1 MLANKPMI
9 AIIVGALMLLS
20 GWLISFL
27 MVIKL
32 LEENIYL
39 IISAYSINLSGLSVG
54 LYGISSYIYLEKLR
68 KESKR
73 YR

>member
-39 IISAYSINLSGLSVG
+39 IISAYSINLSGLSIG
-54 LYGISSYIYLEKLR
+54 LYGVSSYIYLEKLK

>member
-1 MLANKPMI
+1 MFTNKPI
-9 AIIVGALMLLS
+9 ITIIVGALMLLS

-32 LEENIYL
+32 LEENTYL
-39 IISAYSINLSGLSVG
+39 IMSAYSINLSGLFIG

-73 YR
+73 YK